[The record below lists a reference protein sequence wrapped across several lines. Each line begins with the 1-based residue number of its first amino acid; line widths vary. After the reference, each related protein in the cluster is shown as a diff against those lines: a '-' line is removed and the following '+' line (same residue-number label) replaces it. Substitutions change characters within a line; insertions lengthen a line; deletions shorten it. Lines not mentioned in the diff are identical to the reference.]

1 MKKKKV
7 LEIILIIALLV
18 IVSLIGM
25 FVYSIQK
32 NNLIAIDKLNSN
44 NELIEDA
51 LTTMEEGS
59 YLEELGINNEYE
71 EYPYISLRIN
81 LPLNINDLE
90 EYFEI
95 PMQEYMDEKEIGM
108 ITGDGFP
115 IDEDGMP
122 YATDI
127 EFEVAESDLEELENM
142 IDAYKLHKG
151 SYLEVDG
158 NVVKEYEDLEVFE
171 LKVDDLSKDKAS
183 KVYKYIKEK
192 MKNEYVYCSVYD
204 YAFGKIDRIYFC
216 GENMEKMQEIIDKY
230 LKEKQIKNIV

>member
-59 YLEELGINNEYE
+59 YLEE
-71 EYPYISLRIN
+71 
-81 LPLNINDLE
+81 
-90 EYFEI
+90 YFEI

-142 IDAYKLHKG
+142 IDAYKLPKG

-158 NVVKEYEDLEVFE
+158 NVVKEYEDLEVVE

-183 KVYKYIKEK
+183 KVYKELKEK

-216 GENMEKMQEIIDKY
+216 GENLEKMQEIIDKY
-230 LKEKQIKNIV
+230 IKENQIKNIV